1 MAAAPV
7 VHFEVIGKDAK
18 KLQNFY
24 GKLFDW
30 QFQVMPEM
38 NYGMVE
44 TSATGDKTGKG
55 SIDGGVGQSQHG
67 APNHVTFYAQV
78 PDLQATL
85 KKVESMGG
93 KTVVPVTEIPN
104 MVTFALFQDPEG
116 NVVGIV
122 KG

>member
-1 MAAAPV
+1 MAAPV
-7 VHFEVIGKDAK
+7 VHFEIMGKDGK

-30 QFQVMPEM
+30 EIDANNPM
-38 NYGMVE
+38 NYGLVKPG
-44 TSATGDKTGKG
+44 AQGGIG
-55 SIDGGVGQSQHG
+55 GGVGVTEAG
-67 APNHVTFYAQV
+67 APGYVTFYVAV
-78 PDLQATL
+78 PDLDACL

-93 KTVVPVTEIPN
+93 KTLVPPTEIPN

-116 NVVGIV
+116 NSVGIV